1 MVLDITIEVKGVV
14 KAKEKEEA
22 TLLLVHDKRMQAKE
36 KVWYLDNGSNNHI
49 CGYKEKFMEL
59 NESIKGNNPKIFRD
73 FKQVMIKEF
82 EMTDIGLMTY
92 YLGTEI
98 EQGEDRIFV
107 NQEKFAKE
115 ILKKLKMEDCAK
127 VNTLV
132 ECEVKMSK
140 NDEGENINSTTFKSL
155 VGSLR
160 YLTCTRLDVLFRAR
174 LVSRFINTPTI
185 THFKALKQIL
195 QYIKGTVDFDLFYA
209 YSNSFELMGYSDSD
223 SAENMDDRKST
234 IDFVFYIGDITFTWS
249 SNKQPI
255 VTLSTYEAEYVATA
269 TCVCHYI
276 WLRRLLIEL

>member
-1 MVLDITIEVKGVV
+1 VDDLIFI
-14 KAKEKEEA
+14 
-22 TLLLVHDKRMQAKE
+22 
-36 KVWYLDNGSNNHI
+36 
-49 CGYKEKFMEL
+49 
-59 NESIKGNNPKIFRD
+59 GNNPKIFRD
-73 FKQVMIKEF
+73 FKQAMIKEF
-82 EMTDIGLMTY
+82 KMTDIGLMTY

-223 SAENMDDRKST
+223 SAKNMDDRKST

-276 WLRRLLIEL
+276 WLRKLLVEL